1 MKRGFTHLLQHDWR
15 NQAWLLKNSF
25 GAFALKTRRARMPY
39 KRFSP
44 PRDTFLVTQFRQ
56 LRHFKGL
63 FQQPQAIAQV
73 PPERYT
79 RPGNLRNGDVTTAAR
94 KSSLLA
100 TRRM

>member
-1 MKRGFTHLLQHDWR
+1 VIAPLARRRTDGANLRYCL
-15 NQAWLLKNSF
+15 WLLKNSF

-63 FQQPQAIAQV
+63 FQQPRLITTV
-73 PPERYT
+73 SL
-79 RPGNLRNGDVTTAAR
+79 GGDR
-94 KSSLLA
+94 
-100 TRRM
+100 

>member
-1 MKRGFTHLLQHDWR
+1 VALGIVILRESNLDFVNNRLQHGKERTGCDTAHARGGFCR

-63 FQQPQAIAQV
+63 FQQPQAITQAIREQ
-73 PPERYT
+73 
-79 RPGNLRNGDVTTAAR
+79 
-94 KSSLLA
+94 
-100 TRRM
+100 